1 MKIRDWSIFIN
12 KDIGRVL
19 NAVLFFD
26 FFCNKYGFHP
36 SNPCNKAI
44 ADLQIYHGSPFIL
57 WTYEG
62 THDIL
67 KKDILQGGEH
77 TDGL

>member
-1 MKIRDWSIFIN
+1 M
-12 KDIGRVL
+12 
-19 NAVLFFD
+19 LFYFFN

-36 SNPCNKAI
+36 SNQCNKAI